1 MSRKHPSVLQQNPDA
16 TPEDVAKALLQRV
29 KPYKKSLRAKN
40 KPRAGIPTAPAS
52 PSDIGH
58 LQSVNHCI

>member
-16 TPEDVAKALLQRV
+16 TPEDVAKGLLQRV
-29 KPYKKSLRAKN
+29 KPYKKSLRHQGQAA
-40 KPRAGIPTAPAS
+40 RIPTAPSS

-58 LQSVNHCI
+58 PQSVNHCI